1 MSFFNFF
8 GTPKKQVE
16 AEKTSKIVDAIHS
29 IADTLKTQEKR
40 KAHLEKQIEALTADA
55 REFVRIGKK
64 ESASTCLKK
73 RKMYENQVKTIDDA
87 MFNLEVQKLNL
98 ENTQFQKSAVESF
111 AKVNSVLK
119 ETGIKADDVEK
130 LVVRL
135 STSGAATTNNR
146 SMPDICLQQMCAVML
161 LDGIVTF
168 ESAHDEKRMRDRKV
182 LALRSRIELIGE
194 EALQRLLPER
204 HGIAEFTLKDGR
216 LVSGMVREE
225 TEAVVTLQSVGTEER
240 VRPL

>member
-1 MSFFNFF
+1 MMSFFNFF

-119 ETGIKADDVEK
+119 ETGIKADDVERVMEE
-130 LVVRL
+130 LQDAVDDQQEVASVL
-135 STSGAATTNNR
+135 S
-146 SMPDICLQQMCAVML
+146 
-161 LDGIVTF
+161 
-168 ESAHDEKRMRDRKV
+168 
-182 LALRSRIELIGE
+182 
-194 EALQRLLPER
+194 
-204 HGIAEFTLKDGR
+204 
-216 LVSGMVREE
+216 
-225 TEAVVTLQSVGTEER
+225 
-240 VRPL
+240 RPLVHIDVDDELKELEELNQIDKEVYIPIILPNVPVEKVIVNKNVNDE

>member
-1 MSFFNFF
+1 MSFFNLF

-73 RKMYENQVKTIDDA
+73 RKMYENQVRTIDDA

-119 ETGIKADDVEK
+119 ETGIKADDVERIMEE
-130 LVVRL
+130 LQDAVDDQQEVAAVL
-135 STSGAATTNNR
+135 S
-146 SMPDICLQQMCAVML
+146 
-161 LDGIVTF
+161 
-168 ESAHDEKRMRDRKV
+168 
-182 LALRSRIELIGE
+182 
-194 EALQRLLPER
+194 
-204 HGIAEFTLKDGR
+204 
-216 LVSGMVREE
+216 
-225 TEAVVTLQSVGTEER
+225 
-240 VRPL
+240 RPLVHIDVDDELKELEELNQIDKEVYIPIILPNVPVEKVIVNKNVKKEKDEEEELKELKKQLEMI

>member
-1 MSFFNFF
+1 MMSFFNLF
-8 GTPKKQVE
+8 GTQKKQVE

-119 ETGIKADDVEK
+119 ETGIKADDVERIMEE
-130 LVVRL
+130 LQDAVDDQQEVAAVL
-135 STSGAATTNNR
+135 S
-146 SMPDICLQQMCAVML
+146 
-161 LDGIVTF
+161 
-168 ESAHDEKRMRDRKV
+168 
-182 LALRSRIELIGE
+182 
-194 EALQRLLPER
+194 
-204 HGIAEFTLKDGR
+204 
-216 LVSGMVREE
+216 
-225 TEAVVTLQSVGTEER
+225 
-240 VRPL
+240 RPLVHIDVDDELKELEELNQIDKEVYIPIILPNVPVEKVIVNKNVKKEKDEEEELKELKKQLEMI

>member
-1 MSFFNFF
+1 MMSFFNLF

-98 ENTQFQKSAVESF
+98 ENTQFQRSAVESF

-119 ETGIKADDVEK
+119 ETGIKADDVERVMEE
-130 LVVRL
+130 LQDAVDDQQEVASVL
-135 STSGAATTNNR
+135 S
-146 SMPDICLQQMCAVML
+146 
-161 LDGIVTF
+161 
-168 ESAHDEKRMRDRKV
+168 
-182 LALRSRIELIGE
+182 
-194 EALQRLLPER
+194 
-204 HGIAEFTLKDGR
+204 
-216 LVSGMVREE
+216 
-225 TEAVVTLQSVGTEER
+225 
-240 VRPL
+240 RPLVHIDVDDELKELEELNQIDKEVYIPIILPNVPVEKVIVNKNVKKEKDEEEELKELKKQLEMI

>member
-1 MSFFNFF
+1 MSFFNLF

-119 ETGIKADDVEK
+119 ETGIKADDVERVMEE
-130 LVVRL
+130 LQDAVDDQQEVASVL
-135 STSGAATTNNR
+135 SR
-146 SMPDICLQQMCAVML
+146 
-161 LDGIVTF
+161 
-168 ESAHDEKRMRDRKV
+168 
-182 LALRSRIELIGE
+182 
-194 EALQRLLPER
+194 
-204 HGIAEFTLKDGR
+204 R
-216 LVSGMVREE
+216 LVHIDVDDELKELEE
-225 TEAVVTLQSVGTEER
+225 LNQIDKEVYIPIILPNVPVEKVIVNKNVKKEKDEEEE
-240 VRPL
+240 LKELKKQLEMI

>member
-1 MSFFNFF
+1 MMSFFNFF

-119 ETGIKADDVEK
+119 ETGIKADDVERIMEE
-130 LVVRL
+130 LQDAVDDQQEVAAVL
-135 STSGAATTNNR
+135 S
-146 SMPDICLQQMCAVML
+146 
-161 LDGIVTF
+161 
-168 ESAHDEKRMRDRKV
+168 
-182 LALRSRIELIGE
+182 
-194 EALQRLLPER
+194 
-204 HGIAEFTLKDGR
+204 
-216 LVSGMVREE
+216 
-225 TEAVVTLQSVGTEER
+225 
-240 VRPL
+240 RPLVHIDVDDELKELEELNQIDKEVYIPIILPNVPVEKVIVNKNVKKEKDEEEELKELKKQLEMI

>member
-119 ETGIKADDVEK
+119 ETGIKADDVERVMEE
-130 LVVRL
+130 LQDAVDDQQEVASVL
-135 STSGAATTNNR
+135 S
-146 SMPDICLQQMCAVML
+146 
-161 LDGIVTF
+161 
-168 ESAHDEKRMRDRKV
+168 
-182 LALRSRIELIGE
+182 
-194 EALQRLLPER
+194 
-204 HGIAEFTLKDGR
+204 
-216 LVSGMVREE
+216 
-225 TEAVVTLQSVGTEER
+225 
-240 VRPL
+240 RPLVHIDVDDELKELEELNQIDKEVYIPIILPNVPVEKVIVNKNVKKDEEEEEELKELKKQLEMI

>member
-1 MSFFNFF
+1 MMSFFNFF

-119 ETGIKADDVEK
+119 ETGIKADDVERVMEE
-130 LVVRL
+130 LQDAVDDQQEVASVL
-135 STSGAATTNNR
+135 S
-146 SMPDICLQQMCAVML
+146 
-161 LDGIVTF
+161 
-168 ESAHDEKRMRDRKV
+168 
-182 LALRSRIELIGE
+182 
-194 EALQRLLPER
+194 
-204 HGIAEFTLKDGR
+204 
-216 LVSGMVREE
+216 
-225 TEAVVTLQSVGTEER
+225 
-240 VRPL
+240 RPLVHIDVDDELKELEELNQIDKEVYIPIILPNVPVEKVIVNKNVKKDEEEEEELKELKKQLEMI